1 MAPTTRAAWVLVAAA
16 VAALLIH
23 PAVAIAIG
31 IGLVAASIADLRSIK
46 EPPNVRREVPVVLA
60 RGVPARLQI
69 RVRARSAH
77 TVRIRQPRTADLDV
91 VPNEDVGGLE
101 SLIVGRRRGRHQLPA
116 VAAASTGPMGL
127 IRRHAAAGEPTDVL
141 VYPDLPAARR
151 LAIAVRQGRFRD
163 PGRRTRGPLGLG
175 TEFES
180 IRDYLPD
187 DDIRQVNWRV
197 SARLGR
203 PMSNQYRVE
212 QDRDVICLV
221 DSGRLMSAPLGS
233 AMDRLDIAM
242 DCVTAV
248 ALVAEELGD
257 RCGVIAFSDRIRRQV
272 RPRRGGA
279 DEVVG
284 AVFDLEPEPVD
295 SDYELA
301 FRTVRSGKRAFVLV
315 LTDVIDPAAASPL
328 VDALP
333 FLARKHALAVASV
346 LDPDVDAA
354 LSSTPADIGDV
365 MRQAVAVDVLDSREA
380 TVLTLRR
387 AGAEVLESAPE
398 LLATRCVGAYLR
410 AKAAAKL

>member
-1 MAPTTRAAWVLVAAA
+1 MAPTTRAALVLVGAG
-16 VAALLIH
+16 VAALLVH
-23 PAVAIAIG
+23 PAAALAIFVGLIAAAI
-31 IGLVAASIADLRSIK
+31 VDLRSIAGA
-46 EPPNVRREVPVVLA
+46 PSLRREVPTVLA
-60 RGVPARLQI
+60 RGVPARLV
-69 RVRARSAH
+69 VRLRGRTAG
-77 TVRIRQPRTADLDV
+77 TVRVRQPRTADLDI
-91 VPNEDVGGLE
+91 VPNEDLSGLE
-101 SLIVGRRRGRHQLPA
+101 ALIVGRRRGSHTLPA
-116 VAAASTGPMGL
+116 VATATTGPMGL
-127 IRRHAAAGEPTDVL
+127 VRRHSTAGEPGEVM

-221 DSGRLMSAPLGS
+221 DSGRLMSAPIGS
-233 AMDRLDIAM
+233 SMDRLDVAM

-272 RPRRGGA
+272 RPRRAGA

-284 AVFDLEPEPVD
+284 AIYDLEPETVD

-315 LTDVIDPAAASPL
+315 LTDLIDPAAATPL

-346 LDPDVDAA
+346 LDPDVDGA
-354 LSSTPADIGDV
+354 LTVTPESTADV
-365 MRQAVAVDVLDSREA
+365 LRQAVAMDVLESRA
-380 TVLTLRR
+380 ASVLKLRR
-387 AGAEVLESAPE
+387 AGGEVLESEPR

-410 AKAAAKL
+410 AKAAARL